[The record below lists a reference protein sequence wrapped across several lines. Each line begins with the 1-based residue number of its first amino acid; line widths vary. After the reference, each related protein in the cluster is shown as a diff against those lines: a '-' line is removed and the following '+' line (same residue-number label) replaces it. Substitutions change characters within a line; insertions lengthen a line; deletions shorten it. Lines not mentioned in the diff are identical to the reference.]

1 MDALVALRLQI
12 EFGADEPLEDA
23 PVDRLRPPV
32 PPADAEPRPPTAG
45 RPAAVAL
52 PAAAPGGSPAPSRA
66 APHAPRAEP
75 TAAPPLTGHPT
86 VGQAQA
92 AQVAADLAAAADTLP
107 ALRAAIAGFDGCA
120 LRATAA
126 NLVFAEGDPDAG
138 LLLIGEAPD
147 DADDRAGRPFAG
159 PAGAY
164 LDKMLAS
171 IGLDR
176 ARLLLVPLVPWRPPG
191 DRPPSPAERAACRP
205 FLHRLI
211 ALVRPRRVVLL
222 GPLATQDL
230 LGSSLGRRGA
240 REAWR
245 PLSVPSLDPIP
256 ALASQ
261 DPGFLRRNPGPAR
274 RRAWAELRLL
284 RRTLDADITET

>member
-1 MDALVALRLQI
+1 MEALDALRLQI
-12 EFGADEPLEDA
+12 EFGADEALEDA
-23 PVDRLRPPV
+23 PVDRRHPGA
-32 PPADAEPRPPTAG
+32 PPADALAEDTAPARAALRPSVPPPSADRRSGDHPSGG
-45 RPAAVAL
+45 RSSGDRVALARPDTAL
-52 PAAAPGGSPAPSRA
+52 PAARIA
-66 APHAPRAEP
+66 AE
-75 TAAPPLTGHPT
+75 
-86 VGQAQA
+86 
-92 AQVAADLAAAADTLP
+92 LAAAADTLS
-107 ALRAAIAGFDGCA
+107 ALRAAIAAFDGCA
-120 LRATAA
+120 LKATAA

-138 LLLIGEAPD
+138 LLLIGEAPN

-176 ARLLLVPLVPWRPPG
+176 SRLLLAPLVPWRPPG

-211 ALVRPRRVVLL
+211 VLVRPRRVVLL
-222 GPLATQDL
+222 GPLASQDL
-230 LGSSLGRRGA
+230 LGSGLGRRGT

-245 PLSVPSLDPIP
+245 ALAAPPLDPIP
-256 ALASQ
+256 ALAAQ
-261 DPGFLRRNPGPAR
+261 DPGFLLRNPGPAR

-284 RRTLDADITET
+284 RRTMDLHITKM